1 MLCLCRK
8 AQLEHRDTARVLS
21 FADKGA
27 AVAWASL
34 RAKELSREGEDIYW
48 HTPGENLRA
57 LPDERLKDPLKSYR
71 VSALNRMLEW

>member
-8 AQLEHRDTARVLS
+8 AQLEDRDAAVLV

-27 AVAWASL
+27 ATAWASL
-34 RAKELSREGEDIYW
+34 RARKLSREGEDIYW
-48 HTPGENLRA
+48 HTPGENLRP